1 MPDNKYHFE
10 KLTPIDNV
18 DMNVYENAIDFVF
31 KNNDIK
37 NVAITGAYSSGKSSV
52 LASYKKKHQE
62 LQFMHIS
69 LAHFDTPD
77 QEETKEPVLEGKILN
92 QLIHQIPSD
101 KIPQTNF
108 RVKKKLDNKN
118 IKQMK
123 HTVICFLVATIY
135 FMRFDTWKNYVS
147 ALPDSCSKHIL
158 MITTHP
164 YVLMA
169 DGVLIL
175 MLLSSFIG
183 WLIGIQKNR
192 NMLHKVN
199 LQGNEIEIF
208 EESNDSYF
216 DKYLN
221 EVLYL
226 FENTDADVIVFED
239 IDRFGANI
247 IFERLRE
254 VNTLANLHLEKD
266 NKVLRFFY
274 LLRDDI
280 YDSKD
285 RTKFFDY
292 IIPIVP
298 VVDSSNSFDQFISH
312 FENTE
317 IYERLDESFL
327 QGLSLYID
335 DMRLLKNIYNEFII
349 YFNRLNITELNCNK
363 MLAIITYKNIF
374 PRDFANLQLNR
385 GFVYTLFSKKENF
398 ITAEI
403 TEINKRI
410 DKIQKRITSSENE
423 YLVSIRELDA
433 VFADKYFK
441 RYHLSNETDS
451 DLTKFII
458 ENLDTDQ
465 KDEYTSRKQTIED
478 KLNKNNITLNQE
490 IQNLQQKEISLQ
502 NESLFEYPQTTG

>member
-1 MPDNKYHFE
+1 MPENKLHFE

-77 QEETKEPVLEGKILN
+77 QGKIDESVLEGKILN

-108 RVKKKLDNKN
+108 RVKKKNDKES
-118 IKQMK
+118 IEQMK
-123 HTVICFLVATIY
+123 HTFICFLIATIY

-147 ALPDSCSKHIL
+147 ILPDSCTKYIL

-164 YVLMA
+164 YALIA
-169 DGVLIL
+169 DGILIVI
-175 MLLSSFIG
+175 LLSSFIG
-183 WLIGIQKNR
+183 WLIGIQKSR
-192 NMLHKVN
+192 NILHKVN
-199 LQGNEIEIF
+199 LQGNEIEICP
-208 EESNDSYF
+208 EKDDSYF

-239 IDRFGANI
+239 IDRYGANI

-254 VNTLANLHLEKD
+254 INTLANLQLEKD

-274 LLRDDI
+274 LLRDDT

-317 IYERLDESFL
+317 IYDRLDKNFL

-398 ITAEI
+398 I
-403 TEINKRI
+403 
-410 DKIQKRITSSENE
+410 
-423 YLVSIRELDA
+423 
-433 VFADKYFK
+433 
-441 RYHLSNETDS
+441 
-451 DLTKFII
+451 
-458 ENLDTDQ
+458 
-465 KDEYTSRKQTIED
+465 
-478 KLNKNNITLNQE
+478 
-490 IQNLQQKEISLQ
+490 
-502 NESLFEYPQTTG
+502 